1 MISFEALIEDLKCP
15 ECEKE
20 FEIPQ
25 ILTCGK
31 VICSECLTKI
41 LDQNIDDLDQFKCVC
56 CNDLHKIPVNGF
68 PVCEPLMKILKKTS
82 KKVACNEREIKMKAT
97 FNELGTL
104 LNEIENNFKNG
115 ANLIKEHCDQIRNNI
130 NLAHQFKTDQLNA
143 AKQSLIDQTISYETE
158 SIRMLNSDTKNT
170 EIFAERIEKLKSI
183 YKNYFLQTTNLN
195 DSNPD
200 QAKQDLIIL
209 KSELMPEIENVKR
222 FIFFNHELKFIQNRQ
237 VLNETSLG
245 ELKLTSLKLI
255 DFNELNKLTVDE
267 YFMDENGNPTPIDD
281 ISFGYFSNNDLNICY
296 TTNSQLNFMI
306 FNDNKDL
313 INHKIYKK
321 IDKFE
326 ELFVHDE
333 RMVYLYQSTK
343 NSYLE
348 VTHKN
353 LTNFSHLKVNN
364 QRLIGVNDSFIYCYD
379 DKSTLQPI
387 ILYSWSLVVI
397 QSIGQKENIYDLF
410 YFPAQTN
417 RVHFRDGK
425 HYCLIYD
432 DEKVIF
438 KIKTLIINLKYN
450 LTIKLCR
457 LFK

>member
-1 MISFEALIEDLKCP
+1 MISFDALIEDLKCP

-20 FEIPQ
+20 FGIPQ

-31 VICSECLTKI
+31 VICSECLTKV

-56 CNDLHKIPVNGF
+56 CNDLHKIPANGF
-68 PVCEPLMKILKKTS
+68 PVCEPLMRILKKTS
-82 KKVACNEREIKMKAT
+82 KIVACNEREIEMKAT

-104 LNEIENNFKNG
+104 LNEIENIFRNG
-115 ANLIKEHCDQIRNNI
+115 ANLIKEHCDKMRNDI
-130 NLAHQFKTDQLNA
+130 NLTHQFKTDQLNA
-143 AKQSLIDQTISYETE
+143 AKQNLIDKTLSYETE
-158 SIRMLNSDTKNT
+158 AIRMLDSDTENT

-200 QAKQDLIIL
+200 QAEQYLIIL

-222 FIFFNHELKFIQNRQ
+222 FIFFNHELKFIKNRKE
-237 VLNETSLG
+237 LDETSFG
-245 ELKLTSLKLI
+245 ELKLASLKSI
-255 DFNELNKLTVDE
+255 DFNELDNLAVGN
-267 YFMDENGNPTPIDD
+267 YFIDENGNPTPIDD
-281 ISFGYFSNNDLNICY
+281 ISFGYFANSDLIICY
-296 TTNSQLNFMI
+296 TTNSKLNFMI

-313 INHKIYKK
+313 ISHKIHKK

-333 RMVYLYQSTK
+333 RMVYLYQSNK

-348 VTHKN
+348 VTHQN
-353 LTNFSHLKVNN
+353 LKNFSHLKVND
-364 QRLIGVNDSFIYCYD
+364 QRLIGITDSFIYCYD
-379 DKSTLQPI
+379 DKSTLQPLL
-387 ILYSWSLVVI
+387 LYNWSLISI
-397 QSIGQKENIYDLF
+397 QSIGQKDSINDLF

-417 RVHFRDGK
+417 RVHFKNGK

-432 DEKVIF
+432 DQKVI
-438 KIKTLIINLKYN
+438 LKSMKAV
-450 LTIKLCR
+450 L
-457 LFK
+457 